1 MYYVRASFVVLT
13 LIGASSIACTEST
26 FSPAS
31 PTGSASNATDLTA
44 GQGPAAGQIAGTWT
58 LVSLQTAG
66 GPVEIT
72 PNATYTLAVNGDRVS
87 ARADC
92 NQCVGSLAVSGER
105 VTIGPAL
112 ACTRAAC
119 PTMAFESAYES
130 ILSGESTVVRDGN
143 TLTLVS
149 SRGRLVFKQ

>member
-1 MYYVRASFVVLT
+1 MYQFRASFAALT
-13 LIGASSIACTEST
+13 LILALNTACSEST
-26 FSPAS
+26 SAPAA
-31 PTGSASNATDLTA
+31 PTGSAGSATNLTA
-44 GQGPAAGQIAGTWT
+44 GQVPTTWA
-58 LVSLQTAG
+58 LVSLQRAG
-66 GPVEIT
+66 EPVQLT
-72 PNATYTLAVNGDRVS
+72 PNATYTLTVDNDRVS

-92 NQCVGSLAVSGER
+92 NQCAGSLAVSGER

-130 ILSGESTVVRDGN
+130 ILGGESTVVREGD

-149 SRGRLVFKQ
+149 SRGRLVFRQ